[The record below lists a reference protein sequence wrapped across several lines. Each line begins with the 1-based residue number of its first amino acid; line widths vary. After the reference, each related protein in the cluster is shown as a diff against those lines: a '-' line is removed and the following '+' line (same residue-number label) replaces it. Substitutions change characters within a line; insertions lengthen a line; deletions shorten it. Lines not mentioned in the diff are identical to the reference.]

1 MIPIAV
7 MTALKSPTG
16 RKVGVGLAGAAIVLG
31 LFWTWIAAR
40 ERNARDLALAE
51 ERDKNAK
58 VLEEQ
63 LRKNEEQRQIEREQ
77 TAKLIEA
84 NSELQANLAR
94 SMAARNESAQRTIVE
109 LRQPKTTEQVVKD
122 SQEHLGITPT
132 VVDNSIRLTPEQFQ
146 ELIAIKVDRDRLA
159 ANVSDVEKQL
169 RIEKDTVSRLNT
181 QLAGFEATLKESN
194 QLIADQRV
202 VIESYKKVAK
212 KGFWRKTGEI
222 SGKVGLAFGAALV
235 AAKVAQ

>member
-1 MIPIAV
+1 MAL
-7 MTALKSPTG
+7 LKSPTG
-16 RKVGVGLAGAAIVLG
+16 RKIGLGVGGAVIVLG
-31 LFWTWIAAR
+31 LLWTWIAAK
-40 ERNARDLALAE
+40 ERNARDLAVAD

-58 VLEEQ
+58 VLEQQ
-63 LRKNEEQRQIEREQ
+63 LKANEEQRRIEREQ

-84 NSELQANLAR
+84 NAELQANLAR

-159 ANVSDVEKQL
+159 ANVGDIEKQL

-181 QLAGFEATLKESN
+181 QLAGFESTLKESN
-194 QLIADQRV
+194 QLIADQRA
-202 VIESYKKVAK
+202 VIESYKRVAK
-212 KGFWRKTGEI
+212 KGFWRKTGDI
-222 SGKVGLAFGAALV
+222 TGKVGLAFGAAFI
-235 AAKVAQ
+235 AAKVAN

>member
-1 MIPIAV
+1 MIA
-7 MTALKSPTG
+7 ASWLFLKSPTG
-16 RKVGVGLAGAAIVLG
+16 IKIGVGVLALG
-31 LFWTWIAAR
+31 LFWGWLSSR
-40 ERNARDLALAE
+40 ERQARDLAVAD

-58 VLEEQ
+58 VLEQQ
-63 LRKNEEQRQIEREQ
+63 LRANEEQRRIEREQ

-84 NSELQANLAR
+84 NQELQANLAR
-94 SMAARNESAQRTIVE
+94 SMATRNESAQRTIVE

-132 VVDNSIRLTPEQFQ
+132 VIDNSIRLTPEQFQ

-159 ANVSDVEKQL
+159 ANVGDIEKQL
-169 RIEKDTVSRLNT
+169 RLEKDTVSRLNT
-181 QLAGFEATLKESN
+181 QLVGFEATLKESN

-202 VIESYKKVAK
+202 VIESYKRVAR
-212 KGFWRKTGEI
+212 KGWLRKTGEI
-222 SGKVGLAFGAALV
+222 GAKVSLAFGAAFI